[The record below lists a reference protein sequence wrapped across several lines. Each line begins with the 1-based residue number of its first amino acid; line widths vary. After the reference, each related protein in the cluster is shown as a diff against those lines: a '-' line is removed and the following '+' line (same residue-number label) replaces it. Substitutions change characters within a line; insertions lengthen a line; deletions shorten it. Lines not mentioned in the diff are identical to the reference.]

1 MSKKIE
7 SDILIIGAGPVGLFT
22 VFEAGLLGLKCQII
36 DNLDKVGGQCTELYP
51 DKPIFDIPGVPSQ
64 TAEEHIEALLEQI
77 KPFDYGLHLN
87 NRVDEIHQID
97 SKEEIQKWKVIT
109 SEQNEFIATNVFI
122 AAGGGSFE
130 PRRPPNIID
139 PDRFI
144 NKGVAYS
151 VKDKNYYKNK
161 NLVIFGGGDSA
172 LDWSV
177 ELSDLANSITLV
189 HRRDTFRG
197 AQNTESQMRELVET
211 GNIELKTP
219 YIIDGLLG
227 TDQISGVSIKNFETK
242 EIESLDCDEIL
253 FLFGL
258 NKKLGPLKN
267 WNLKLNGKKISVDTE
282 KYQTSIEGIYAVG
295 DINDYPGKL
304 DLILCG
310 FHETTLAVQDAYRR
324 CFPGERVPFGYTT
337 SNTKLH
343 KKLGVKVD

>member
-36 DNLDKVGGQCTELYP
+36 DNLDKVGGQCAELYP

-64 TAEEHIEALLEQI
+64 TAEEHI
-77 KPFDYGLHLN
+77 D
-87 NRVDEIHQID
+87 
-97 SKEEIQKWKVIT
+97 T

-189 HRRDTFRG
+189 HRRDAFRG

-219 YIIDGLLG
+219 YVIEELLG

-258 NKKLGPLKN
+258 NKKLGPLEN